1 MHSGHKTGVG
11 LKGKGYLAICS
22 IFSPLACATDE
33 AIVPLVTTDALK
45 EPCLQL
51 SRYRLHNKAKSHLLN
66 VFHGILYDFYLFNI
80 IAYSYQLPRRF
91 ALIRDLKSC
100 LKQTTT

>member
-45 EPCLQL
+45 EPCL
-51 SRYRLHNKAKSHLLN
+51 
-66 VFHGILYDFYLFNI
+66 
-80 IAYSYQLPRRF
+80 
-91 ALIRDLKSC
+91 
-100 LKQTTT
+100 